1 MFAVHSLADCQ
12 QRLLQTGPTLWA
24 IVELTH
30 SHTHTQTHIGK
41 LQEIQILKQIVFDAP
56 VPQCSRCHFEPAA
69 QQEVAPWLERLL
81 ANPPPASL
89 LPLFLLFRAV
99 QLFACGRV
107 GDYSDN
113 SILNRR
119 KTFGPNCPLSV
130 LDLVINSLPEK
141 FSLNKKELSKSE
153 NERRERELY
162 VNVDF
167 LQCNFDRLQRCLLNL
182 LLHFW

>member
-1 MFAVHSLADCQ
+1 MFAVHSLADSQ
-12 QRLLQTGPTLWA
+12 QRVLQTGPTLWA

-30 SHTHTQTHIGK
+30 SHIHTHIGK

-81 ANPPPASL
+81 ANPPPPLPLSL
-89 LPLFLLFRAV
+89 LFLVV

-113 SILNRR
+113 SIRNRR

-141 FSLNKKELSKSE
+141 FSLNKKELSESE
-153 NERRERELY
+153 RGGGERERERY

-182 LLHFW
+182 LLHF